1 MSLQYI
7 KLNDIYK
14 INIHDIDSILTESN
28 TFLKTHS
35 IHYYSDLNNLK
46 NFYSKKD
53 IINILISTNVDFLNS
68 ASKFKQLLNIDFYI
82 YIDIKSKY
90 FKYLDNINNIYVK
103 KFYKIKSEILTYI
116 INNIYIDCEMYA
128 ENNKFI
134 LPIGLLN
141 NITFKLR
148 FDTTFFLLIEAN
160 KNMKIKLNNEEKIIT
175 EIQTNLVK
183 IRKPKKNELFKKLK
197 YDFNKFQKYF
207 ETLIN
212 LDNKYLLDNW
222 FLSKYINLLKS
233 TFIFNN
239 RLNISI
245 CKLTQLI
252 KLNALEKKS
261 TNIIYKNYKLFI
273 KYNDYYNFFVSDL
286 YKFKSLCKNLKNV
299 TKNISIVKYDSYSE
313 EKLNKIN
320 EFFTSKIS
328 YSNFTESL
336 EEGTIFGTLINGNF
350 KRSCIEGLEPH
361 IFIKNLNTCIITYE
375 DYIENSKYYFD
386 KYNLF
391 DNGYRMKNMIDYD
404 GIGKGNIFLPLYI
417 SKNHYNLT
425 KHYLQIVT
433 GINIYNNPIRFN
445 KKNLL
450 IYVNILTKFIYNSFC
465 NKDYNSDT
473 WYNILINYIIFVNNI
488 ITENFTKEEL
498 LQVFKNNLEK
508 VKFNKNFVIGLYVL
522 LKLNNFIT
530 DDIISKTDISKKILE
545 EELRLLCSKKITNIN
560 EFINKCTKLSI
571 NNYYNFLENNLDID
585 NLIKTQFNNEFLK
598 DKNSFDLDFVKSIY
612 SFNKFLDIFNNK
624 YQEISND
631 INENHGILSNDKLDF
646 IKKNINKNLF
656 IDENDEI
663 SGFVNPLFDGHLI
676 MNKTIIIN
684 IQKIF
689 IKLNIN
695 ITDKELYAML
705 MQGMLQRNYNKRKLA
720 IKNNNYINPYIQTNE
735 CILNCLKIFIKIWYN
750 NNKNRLQNK
759 LLKTFSITKTFNIIY
774 GILYLVQD
782 SLSEFIINVI
792 QNEQTTNIKLKLDI
806 LSKYKFIPEK
816 YIWLLPKEEY
826 HLVLKPS
833 TFK

>member
-1 MSLQYI
+1 MMELE
-7 KLNDIYK
+7 KVIY
-14 INIHDIDSILTESN
+14 
-28 TFLKTHS
+28 
-35 IHYYSDLNNLK
+35 
-46 NFYSKKD
+46 FY
-53 IINILISTNVDFLNS
+53 L
-68 ASKFKQLLNIDFYI
+68 YI
-82 YIDIKSKY
+82 Y
-90 FKYLDNINNIYVK
+90 
-103 KFYKIKSEILTYI
+103 
-116 INNIYIDCEMYA
+116 
-128 ENNKFI
+128 
-134 LPIGLLN
+134 
-141 NITFKLR
+141 
-148 FDTTFFLLIEAN
+148 
-160 KNMKIKLNNEEKIIT
+160 
-175 EIQTNLVK
+175 Q
-183 IRKPKKNELFKKLK
+183 
-197 YDFNKFQKYF
+197 
-207 ETLIN
+207 
-212 LDNKYLLDNW
+212 
-222 FLSKYINLLKS
+222 
-233 TFIFNN
+233 
-239 RLNISI
+239 
-245 CKLTQLI
+245 
-252 KLNALEKKS
+252 
-261 TNIIYKNYKLFI
+261 
-273 KYNDYYNFFVSDL
+273 
-286 YKFKSLCKNLKNV
+286 
-299 TKNISIVKYDSYSE
+299 
-313 EKLNKIN
+313 
-320 EFFTSKIS
+320 
-328 YSNFTESL
+328 
-336 EEGTIFGTLINGNF
+336 
-350 KRSCIEGLEPH
+350 
-361 IFIKNLNTCIITYE
+361 
-375 DYIENSKYYFD
+375 
-386 KYNLF
+386 
-391 DNGYRMKNMIDYD
+391 
-404 GIGKGNIFLPLYI
+404 
-417 SKNHYNLT
+417 KNHYNLT

-498 LQVFKNNLEK
+498 LQIFKNNLEK

-598 DKNSFDLDFVKSIY
+598 DKNSFHLDFVKSIY
-612 SFNKFLDIFNNK
+612 SFNKFLDIFDNK

-833 TFK
+833 AFK

>member
-7 KLNDIYK
+7 KLTDIYK
-14 INIHDIDSILTESN
+14 IIIYDIDSILTENN

-35 IHYYSDLNNLK
+35 IHYYQDTLIKNL
-46 NFYSKKD
+46 SKKNL
-53 IINILISTNVDFLNS
+53 INILISNNEDFLNIR
-68 ASKFKQLLNIDFYI
+68 SKFKQLLNINFYI
-82 YIDIKSKY
+82 YIDTQNKY
-90 FKYLDNINNIYVK
+90 FKYIDNINNIYVK
-103 KFYKIKSEILTYI
+103 KFYKVKSDILTYI
-116 INNIYIDCEMYA
+116 INNIYINCKIYT

-141 NITFKLR
+141 NITFKLK
-148 FDTTFFLLIEAN
+148 FNEKYFLLTEAN
-160 KNMKIKLNNEEKIIT
+160 KNMKIKLNNEEKSTT
-175 EIQTNLVK
+175 EVQTNLVK
-183 IRKPKKNELFKKLK
+183 IRPNKTGLFENLK

-212 LDNKYLLDNW
+212 LDNKYLLDSW
-222 FLSKYINLLKS
+222 FLSKYINILKS
-233 TFIFNN
+233 TFKFNDK
-239 RLNISI
+239 LNITI
-245 CKLTQLI
+245 CKLTKLI

-261 TNIIYKNYKLFI
+261 SNIIYKNYKLFI

-286 YKFKSLCKNLKNV
+286 YKFKSLCKNLKDV
-299 TKNISIVKYDSYSE
+299 TKKISLLEYESYSE

-336 EEGTIFGTLINGNF
+336 EEGTILGTLINGNF

-425 KHYLQIVT
+425 KQYLQIVT
-433 GINIYNNPIRFN
+433 GMNIYNNPIRFN

-488 ITENFTKEEL
+488 IRENFTKEEL
-498 LQVFKNNLEK
+498 LELFKNNLHK

-560 EFINKCTKLSI
+560 EFVIKCTNLSI
-571 NNYYNFLENNLDID
+571 NNYYKFLENNLDID

-598 DKNSFDLDFVKSIY
+598 DKNSFHLDFVKSIY
-612 SFNKFLDIFNNK
+612 SFNKFLDIFDNK

-631 INENHGILSNDKLDF
+631 INENHGILSNDKLKF
-646 IKKNINKNLF
+646 IKENINKNLF
-656 IDENDEI
+656 VDENDEI

-676 MNKTIIIN
+676 MNKIIVIN
-684 IQKIF
+684 IQNIF
-689 IKLNIN
+689 TKLNIN
-695 ITDKELYAML
+695 ITDKELYAIL
-705 MQGMLQRNYNKRKLA
+705 IQGMLQRNYNKRKLA
-720 IKNNNYINPYIQTNE
+720 LKNNNYINPYIQTNE

-750 NNKNRLQNK
+750 NNKNRLQTK
-759 LLKTFSITKTFNIIY
+759 LLKTFSITKTFTIIY

-782 SLSEFIINVI
+782 SLSEFVINVI
-792 QNEQTTNIKLKLDI
+792 QNEQTTNIKLKLEI
-806 LSKYKFIPEK
+806 LSKYRFIPEK
-816 YIWLLPKEEY
+816 YMWLLPKEEY
-826 HLVLKPS
+826 HLVLKARPL
-833 TFK
+833 K

>member
-7 KLNDIYK
+7 KLTDIYK
-14 INIHDIDSILTESN
+14 IIIYDIDSILTENN

-35 IHYYSDLNNLK
+35 IHYYQDILIKNL
-46 NFYSKKD
+46 SKKNL
-53 IINILISTNVDFLNS
+53 INILISNNEDFLNIR
-68 ASKFKQLLNIDFYI
+68 SKFKQLLNINFYI
-82 YIDIKSKY
+82 YIDTQNKY
-90 FKYLDNINNIYVK
+90 FKYIDNINNIYVK
-103 KFYKIKSEILTYI
+103 KFYKVKSDILTYI
-116 INNIYIDCEMYA
+116 INNIYINCKIYT

-134 LPIGLLN
+134 LPIGLLK
-141 NITFKLR
+141 NITFKLK
-148 FDTTFFLLIEAN
+148 FNEKYFLLTEAN
-160 KNMKIKLNNEEKIIT
+160 KNMKIKLNNEEKSTT
-175 EIQTNLVK
+175 EVQTNLVK
-183 IRKPKKNELFKKLK
+183 IRPNKTGLFENFK
-197 YDFNKFQKYF
+197 YNFNKFQKYF

-212 LDNKYLLDNW
+212 LDNKYLLDSW
-222 FLSKYINLLKS
+222 FLSKYINILKS
-233 TFIFNN
+233 TFKFNDK
-239 RLNISI
+239 LNITI
-245 CKLTQLI
+245 CKLTKLI

-261 TNIIYKNYKLFI
+261 SNIIYKNYKLFI

-286 YKFKSLCKNLKNV
+286 YKFKSLCKNLKDV
-299 TKNISIVKYDSYSE
+299 TKKISLLEYESYSE

-336 EEGTIFGTLINGNF
+336 EEGTILGTLINGNF

-425 KHYLQIVT
+425 KQYLQIVT
-433 GINIYNNPIRFN
+433 GMNIYNNPIRFN

-488 ITENFTKEEL
+488 IRENFTKEEL
-498 LQVFKNNLEK
+498 LELFKNNLHK

-560 EFINKCTKLSI
+560 EFVIKCTNLSI
-571 NNYYNFLENNLDID
+571 NNYYKFLENNLDID

-598 DKNSFDLDFVKSIY
+598 DKNSFHLDFVKSIY
-612 SFNKFLDIFNNK
+612 SFNKFLDIFDNK

-631 INENHGILSNDKLDF
+631 INENHGILSNDKLKF
-646 IKKNINKNLF
+646 IKENINKNLF
-656 IDENDEI
+656 VDENDEI

-676 MNKTIIIN
+676 MNKIIVIN
-684 IQKIF
+684 IQNIF
-689 IKLNIN
+689 TKLNII
-695 ITDKELYAML
+695 ITDKELYAIL
-705 MQGMLQRNYNKRKLA
+705 IQGMLQRNYNKRKLA
-720 IKNNNYINPYIQTNE
+720 LKNNNYINPYIQTNE

-750 NNKNRLQNK
+750 NNKNRLQTK
-759 LLKTFSITKTFNIIY
+759 LLKTFSITKTFTIIY

-782 SLSEFIINVI
+782 SLSEFVINVI
-792 QNEQTTNIKLKLDI
+792 QNEQTTNIKLKLEI
-806 LSKYKFIPEK
+806 LSKYRFIPEK
-816 YIWLLPKEEY
+816 YMWLLPKEEY
-826 HLVLKPS
+826 HLVLKARPL
-833 TFK
+833 K